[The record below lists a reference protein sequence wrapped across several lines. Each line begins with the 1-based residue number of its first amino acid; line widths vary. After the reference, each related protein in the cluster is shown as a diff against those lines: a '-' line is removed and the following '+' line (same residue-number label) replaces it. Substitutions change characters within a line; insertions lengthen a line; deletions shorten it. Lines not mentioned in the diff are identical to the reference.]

1 MVVGHAHCRSVKW
14 LQCFAPALVTH
25 TRGSLPS
32 ESPECA
38 ANEGPM
44 VVPPLPLHSSGAL
57 LLLQAQASLC
67 APAAVALCLQPPQ
80 SSRWTSKARVSAPSL
95 HPGVSGSG
103 VRGRGVRG
111 RGAGGLRSS
120 LCRALLRPAAAFS
133 PRLCGCVSV
142 PDDARSVRCLPGCGF
157 LSSLTAPSPESWSR
171 PDSSFSLF
179 PLSPSLSFASAH
191 LGGGFLACF
200 GSRRSSAS
208 VQEVFCANRYTR
220 GWFFL

>member
-1 MVVGHAHCRSVKW
+1 MVGHAHCRSVKW
-14 LQCFAPALVTH
+14 LQCFTPALVTH

-67 APAAVALCLQPPQ
+67 APAAVALCPQPPQ

-157 LSSLTAPSPESWSR
+157 LSSLTALLRRAGPVLIP
-171 PDSSFSLF
+171 PFLFSLSL
-179 PLSPSLSFASAH
+179 PLSPL
-191 LGGGFLACF
+191 LL
-200 GSRRSSAS
+200 R
-208 VQEVFCANRYTR
+208 T
-220 GWFFL
+220 